1 MSTYKKILVAIDLS
15 NESEKVIERAKKL
28 AGGDCAKLHLVH
40 VVEPIA
46 AAYPIDAYAINV
58 SQMQEESM
66 QIAKERLADIG
77 KECGIS
83 LSQQHIVVGSAAT
96 EIRSMVKELGADLIV
111 IGSHGRSGWKLLLGS
126 TANKVLHGSDCDI
139 LTVHVGERA

>member
-1 MSTYKKILVAIDLS
+1 MSTYQKILVAIDLS
-15 NESEKVIERAKKL
+15 NESKKVITRAKKL

-58 SQMQEESM
+58 SKMQEEAM
-66 QIAKERLADIG
+66 QIAKDRLADIG
-77 KECGIS
+77 KESAIDAT
-83 LSQQHIVVGSAAT
+83 QQHIVVGSAAT
-96 EIRSMVKELGADLIV
+96 EIRSMAQELEADLIV

-126 TANKVLHGSDCDI
+126 TANKVLHGSECDI
-139 LTVHVGERA
+139 LTVHVGE